1 MPLRGS
7 LCWHSPQPLNPST
20 SHRFNL
26 SIFLMIS
33 PDDLTYALENT
44 RVLVE
49 PRQAIETFGQTS
61 FRFQLVTEPMDEV
74 GTVCIRAGQLY
85 AERPRILAPDYINK
99 ILLEGFG
106 EQAREFADLFSD
118 HPEHFKILRYGF
130 VLKKK
135 DLSKL
140 HLKEPK
146 ESVLARLQHEINQGD
161 DAMAV
166 LIEGVDDAW
175 EACLLKFTMDLIQ
188 RSATENLGE
197 WKRRGFI
204 K

>member
-1 MPLRGS
+1 M
-7 LCWHSPQPLNPST
+7 SPE
-20 SHRFNL
+20 
-26 SIFLMIS
+26 
-33 PDDLTYALENT
+33 DLTYALENT

-49 PRQAIETFGQTS
+49 PRHAIETFGQTN
-61 FRFQLVTEPMDEV
+61 FHFQLVTEPMDEV
-74 GTVCIRAGQLY
+74 GTVCIRTGQLE

-106 EQAREFADLFSD
+106 EQAREFADLFSEY
-118 HPEHFKILRYGF
+118 PEHFKILRYGF

-135 DLSKL
+135 DFSKH

-146 ESVLARLQHEINQGD
+146 EKVLTRLQEEIQQSGNG
-161 DAMAV
+161 MNV

-188 RSATENLGE
+188 RSAGENIDE
-197 WKRRGFI
+197 WKKRGFI

>member
-1 MPLRGS
+1 ML
-7 LCWHSPQPLNPST
+7 
-20 SHRFNL
+20 
-26 SIFLMIS
+26 S

-44 RVLVE
+44 RVVVA

-74 GTVCIRAGQLY
+74 GTVCIRAGRLC
-85 AERPRILAPDYINK
+85 AERPRILTPEYINK
-99 ILLEGFG
+99 ILLDGFG
-106 EQAREFADLFSD
+106 EQAREFADLFAD

-130 VLKKK
+130 VLKKE
-135 DLSKL
+135 DLSKQQFKAS
-140 HLKEPK
+140 KED
-146 ESVLARLQHEINQGD
+146 VLAQLQQDIMQGD

-188 RSATENLGE
+188 RSAIENISE

>member
-1 MPLRGS
+1 M
-7 LCWHSPQPLNPST
+7 SPE
-20 SHRFNL
+20 
-26 SIFLMIS
+26 
-33 PDDLTYALENT
+33 DLTYALENT
-44 RVLVE
+44 RVIVE
-49 PRQAIETFGQTS
+49 PRHAIETFGQTS
-61 FRFQLVTEPMDEV
+61 FHFQLVTEPMDEV
-74 GTVCIRAGQLY
+74 GTVCIRSGQLQ

-106 EQAREFADLFSD
+106 EQAREFADLFTE

-135 DLSKL
+135 DFSKR

-146 ESVLARLQHEINQGD
+146 EKVLTRLQEEIQQNED
-161 DAMAV
+161 SMSV

-188 RSATENLGE
+188 RSAGENIGE
-197 WKRRGFI
+197 WKKRGFI